1 MLKLINKRLCLS
13 DISAQRRRL
22 HPQRAPSGISGSNTL
37 ALDPS
42 KRAGHLVQLSAQHSD
57 ELDSWAVCHRS
68 TGRFWRTQAIYPG
81 AFGVE
86 TVGQP
91 SPVAENARGPAFTS
105 R

>member
-57 ELDSWAVCHRS
+57 ELDSLGGLPPIHRTILAHTS
-68 TGRFWRTQAIYPG
+68 YLPGCFWR
-81 AFGVE
+81 
-86 TVGQP
+86 
-91 SPVAENARGPAFTS
+91 
-105 R
+105 